1 MKRLSLVF
9 LLLFVVSPIAA
20 AQSLNDQS
28 VLSLDINFVQ
38 RVRTATIAAAIN
50 ISSDGLTTGINIK
63 RHAQAQS
70 IMNSPDSWKNL
81 FSAAIATQPT
91 VIGPAT
97 ASGTVVLTPMVCT
110 TNSLGVQTCTGNVD
124 TQQALV
130 TDTVINTA
138 VSAVYNSFFGG
149 Q

>member
-1 MKRLSLVF
+1 MKRIAF
-9 LLLFVVSPIAA
+9 ALLGLLIASPAM

-28 VLSLDINFVQ
+28 VLSLDLIFTQ
-38 RVRTATIAAAIN
+38 RVRTAMISASIN
-50 ISSDGLTTGINIK
+50 ISSDGLSAGINLK
-63 RHAQAQS
+63 RHAQVQQ
-70 IMNSPDSWKNL
+70 IMINPDGWKGL

-97 ASGTVVLTPMVCT
+97 ASGTVVLKPMVCT
-110 TNSLGVQTCTGNVD
+110 GQATPPCIETGNVD